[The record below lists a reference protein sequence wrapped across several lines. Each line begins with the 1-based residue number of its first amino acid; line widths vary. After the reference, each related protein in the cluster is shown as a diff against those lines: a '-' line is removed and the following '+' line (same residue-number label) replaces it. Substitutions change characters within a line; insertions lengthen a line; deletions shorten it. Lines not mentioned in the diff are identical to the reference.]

1 MIQNFPIMVIINL
14 SLSLCLMTMGVGK
27 ETVKGIA
34 KYLRG
39 DLIIKKKGKLWTFS
53 KIGGGMKK
61 IARRT
66 IGAKGCKSD
75 KAIIRFQKFERRLN
89 EIRIQF

>member
-1 MIQNFPIMVIINL
+1 MIFDN
-14 SLSLCLMTMGVGK
+14 
-27 ETVKGIA
+27 
-34 KYLRG
+34 
-39 DLIIKKKGKLWTFS
+39 WTQIFNNPTL
-53 KIGGGMKK
+53 K

-75 KAIIRFQKFERRLN
+75 KAIIRFQKLERRLN